1 MRRIKHFFFLVCLL
15 VAGAQSAGAQKTCT
29 FNNCTYNL
37 YEGYTFTYQGVLVTV
52 QPYAVLTGIYGTAQ
66 DVVVPYS
73 LEDGGTTYY
82 VSRGSGTISNDNV
95 KTLTFKSN
103 FSFSTT
109 CYLSCSQL
117 TKIVFERG
125 VDFEYSGQARLKCA
139 SLTDIV
145 FKGEVPALSGSWS
158 NYCTAPVGNVT
169 AHVAA
174 WTAEECINKHESNTT
189 VWHDFADIVPY
200 NEGVEETVKV
210 SVTVERASFTGMTS
224 SETIST
230 GNTSS
235 AVYERSKRSN
245 YTFTIDPDFSI
256 SMYNLEA
263 VYVNGKD
270 ITANLTDVDGKK
282 RYTIEDLRDDVFI
295 RVVGGRKNCYIA
307 VAVDDGGTVGWDGFS
322 VTNMTSIGTV
332 PKATGK
338 EFTITPKEGYEF
350 DRCWLTGWNV
360 AVQYPDYLVSQGDGS
375 YKLTIPSI
383 DMDETTLSVSFKPL
397 GKPVWTISQSDDCPT
412 VKMSIITSGGTSSS
426 KSLMNHF
433 VRWSDEIDPTSTY
446 WLLVAKDDDGRPVS
460 VQCNGAD
467 VTYNYDVDHSNS
479 NFLFYTMD
487 PTKDESWEISYDTRR
502 RQTFVVKGG
511 TTEQVVEMEYEHLYG
526 SPVLHANN
534 NGIPA
539 SAYLPPFDNE
549 YNSYVYLTFYVK
561 EGETATIFRNG
572 VDVTDKF
579 ERGRTYYDLQINDAD
594 YDNNNTLS
602 ALGFDIREPATWE
615 ITIDDLYSVHHEV
628 TLVGSENNNVTFD
641 YQDANGDHEDA
652 FSSKHGIFK
661 TPPYDYNSYNTF
673 MLDVDVKTGEKL
685 HVFCN
690 GEEVTEGLVLISTA
704 TDGTKTYEF
713 YADDPETNYIM
724 AELDINVFEGC
735 SWVILIDDGSGKFD
749 VNGDGEI
756 NVSDVTALVS
766 KILHP

>member
-1 MRRIKHFFFLVCLL
+1 MRRIKQFFLLLCLL
-15 VAGAQSAGAQKTCT
+15 AAGAQSAWAQKSCT
-29 FNNCTYNL
+29 FKNCTYKL
-37 YEGYTFTYQGVLVTV
+37 YEGYTYTYQGVLVTV
-52 QPYAVLTGIYGTAQ
+52 QPHAVLTGIYGTAQ

-73 LEDGGTTYY
+73 LEDGGTTYS
-82 VSRGSGTISNDNV
+82 VSGGSGTISNDNV
-95 KTLTFKSN
+95 KTLTFQSN
-103 FSFSTT
+103 FDFPT

-125 VDFEYSGQARLKCA
+125 FYFGNSGAAKLRCE

-145 FKGEVPALSGSWS
+145 FKGIAPELSGSWS

-174 WTAEECINKHESNTT
+174 WTAEECIDMHQNAT
-189 VWHDFADIVPY
+189 VWADFADVVPY

-322 VTNMTSIGTV
+322 VTNMTSIGMV

-375 YKLTIPSI
+375 Y
-383 DMDETTLSVSFKPL
+383 
-397 GKPVWTISQSDDCPT
+397 
-412 VKMSIITSGGTSSS
+412 
-426 KSLMNHF
+426 
-433 VRWSDEIDPTSTY
+433 
-446 WLLVAKDDDGRPVS
+446 
-460 VQCNGAD
+460 
-467 VTYNYDVDHSNS
+467 
-479 NFLFYTMD
+479 
-487 PTKDESWEISYDTRR
+487 
-502 RQTFVVKGG
+502 
-511 TTEQVVEMEYEHLYG
+511 
-526 SPVLHANN
+526 
-534 NGIPA
+534 
-539 SAYLPPFDNE
+539 
-549 YNSYVYLTFYVK
+549 
-561 EGETATIFRNG
+561 
-572 VDVTDKF
+572 
-579 ERGRTYYDLQINDAD
+579 
-594 YDNNNTLS
+594 
-602 ALGFDIREPATWE
+602 ALGI
-615 ITIDDLYSVHHEV
+615 V
-628 TLVGSENNNVTFD
+628 
-641 YQDANGDHEDA
+641 
-652 FSSKHGIFK
+652 
-661 TPPYDYNSYNTF
+661 
-673 MLDVDVKTGEKL
+673 
-685 HVFCN
+685 
-690 GEEVTEGLVLISTA
+690 
-704 TDGTKTYEF
+704 
-713 YADDPETNYIM
+713 
-724 AELDINVFEGC
+724 
-735 SWVILIDDGSGKFD
+735 
-749 VNGDGEI
+749 
-756 NVSDVTALVS
+756 
-766 KILHP
+766 

>member
-1 MRRIKHFFFLVCLL
+1 MRRIKQFFFLLCLL
-15 VAGAQSAGAQKTCT
+15 VAGAQSAWAQKTCT

-37 YEGYTFTYQGVLVTV
+37 YEGYTYTYQGVTITGEP
-52 QPYAVLTGIYGTAQ
+52 QAVLTGITGTAQ
-66 DVVVPYS
+66 DVVIPYS

-82 VSRGSGTISNDNV
+82 VIRGSGTISNDNV
-95 KTLTFKSN
+95 KTLTFQSN
-103 FSFSTT
+103 IDFFN

-117 TKIVFERG
+117 TKIVFDG
-125 VDFEYSGQARLKCA
+125 SVKFGNSGQASLKCA

-174 WTAEECINKHESNTT
+174 WTAEECIDKHESNIT

-397 GKPVWTISQSDDCPT
+397 GKPVWTISQSDDCPR
-412 VKMSIITSGGTSSS
+412 VELHSSVGS
-426 KSLMNHF
+426 RLLEDKF
-433 VRWSDEIDPTSTY
+433 VMMSDEIDATNTY
-446 WLLVAKDDDGRPVS
+446 KLMVYLEDEGRPVR
-460 VQCNGAD
+460 VLCNGVD
-467 VTYNYDVDHSNS
+467 TTYQYEKYYEGA
-479 NFLFYTMD
+479 LYYTMD
-487 PTKDESWEISYDTRR
+487 PTKDEAWEVSYDTSH
-502 RQTFVVKGG
+502 RQTFIVKGG

-526 SPVLHANN
+526 GPVLHANN

-539 SAYLPPFDNE
+539 SAYLPSFDNE

-579 ERGRTYYDLQINDAD
+579 ERGGTYYDLQINDAD

-756 NVSDVTALVS
+756 NVSDVTSLVS